1 MGAKI
6 INNYIKE
13 ETNNFIIK
21 SETNKE
27 YFEDVLNFIQLNE
40 EKILDFFG
48 LEKLKNKY
56 TIKIMKYEPFK
67 EFIINKYGSI
77 KEYVRGDTDFKSKV
91 ISILDIEDQKKYTT
105 HKDSTLEETLKMIL
119 HEIVHACHDEVNANY
134 YKCIWFSE
142 GLATNLSNQ
151 NYSIVDL
158 NNCDF
163 KLLKSDFRNYG
174 KGNYSFA
181 YTIVKYVLD
190 SFSREEILKLVY
202 DSNYLESKSNE
213 IFEKARNNLV

>member
-1 MGAKI
+1 M
-6 INNYIKE
+6 N
-13 ETNNFIIK
+13 K
-21 SETNKE
+21 SETTNFIFKSEINLE
-27 YFEDVLNFIQLNE
+27 YFEDVLNFIRNNEKRILN
-40 EKILDFFG
+40 FFD
-48 LEKLKNKY
+48 LEKLKNRY
-56 TIKIMKYEPFK
+56 TIRIMKYESFK

-77 KEYVRGDTDFKSKV
+77 KEYVRGDTDFNSKI

-119 HEIVHACHDEVNANY
+119 HEIVHACHDEVNNSY
-134 YKCIWFSE
+134 YKNIWFSE

-151 NYSIVDL
+151 NYSMVDL

-163 KLLKSDFRNYG
+163 KLLKSDFRSYG

-213 IFEKARNNLV
+213 IYEKAKMGGSKNEL